1 MTDCSLLL
9 PKYTPSNEW
18 YRISQN
24 RVTPTSLDGGFD
36 ITGAIQTGLQ
46 TAVDQL
52 VSKFTEQINNLT
64 SQIGDSLQFPNLGE
78 VQYLDVGSCNNNS
91 PYVYNSGCDT
101 SLGYLGQ
108 YTCYPSLTGAFSDC
122 GPPGYDSKPQF

>member
-1 MTDCSLLL
+1 MPRSGYGPDFTASGN
-9 PKYTPSNEW
+9 T
-18 YRISQN
+18 IS
-24 RVTPTSLDGGFD
+24 PDGGFD
-36 ITGAIQTGLQ
+36 ITGSIQAGLQ

-64 SQIGDSLQFPNLGE
+64 SQNSDSLQFPNLGQ

-91 PYVYNSGCDT
+91 PYVYNSGCDN